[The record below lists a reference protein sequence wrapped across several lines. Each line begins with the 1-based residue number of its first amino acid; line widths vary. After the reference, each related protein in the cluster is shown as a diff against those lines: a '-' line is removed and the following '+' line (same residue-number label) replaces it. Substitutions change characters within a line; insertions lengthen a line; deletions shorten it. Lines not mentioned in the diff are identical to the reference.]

1 MVKGAASCFFATV
14 CPPAVGGFLCL
25 LSLDRLHLHSQP
37 PLLIL
42 LVAQF
47 TIARLGPVLGAC
59 PVMTITIAPPLSV
72 CLQRRTTCWHTNRQ
86 SVGIFSWKA
95 AYYRGSAAVHIIL
108 VINMLLDIIFN
119 IHFCADLLERWTF
132 WKIIWMLLDLL
143 DKGLKRANWHFAKLR
158 PSWLQLLKLL
168 TVNWMESSLTWQQL
182 QVITLV

>member
-42 LVAQF
+42 LVYYS
-47 TIARLGPVLGAC
+47 TSRPC
-59 PVMTITIAPPLSV
+59 PWSVSSNDYYCCPPLSI

-95 AYYRGSAAVHIIL
+95 AYYRGSAAAHLTL

-132 WKIIWMLLDLL
+132 WKITWMLLDLL
-143 DKGLKRANWHFAKLR
+143 DKGLKRAKWHFAKLR